1 MVFVVAGISD
11 FQESVVVIVAP
22 SRVRAVGRV
31 EELSADDGRGRL
43 FGWHGVFH
51 FFKYRFCWITRF
63 RKLGKVF
70 VREFVIHL
78 FIMEICG

>member
-22 SRVRAVGRV
+22 SRVGAVGGV

-43 FGWHGVFH
+43 LVRHGIFH
-51 FFKYRFCWITRF
+51 FFKYRFCRIARF

-70 VREFVIHL
+70 VREFVVHL